1 MLYSL
6 ISWIIVGLIVGTQA
20 KLIMPGDYPGGVTG
34 TIIIGI
40 VGAVIGGSL
49 LLGFIG
55 LGGVAIGVSMWSIGA
70 WIFTIISAIIGA
82 VILLFIYRTL
92 ASRRV

>member
-1 MLYSL
+1 MLYAL
-6 ISWIIVGLIVGTQA
+6 IWIIVGLIAGAQA
-20 KLIMPGDYPGGVTG
+20 KHIVPGDYPGGVTV

-49 LLGFIG
+49 LMVFIG
-55 LGGVAIGVSMWSIGA
+55 LGGAAIGVSMWSIGA
-70 WIFTIISAIIGA
+70 WIFSLISAIIGA
-82 VILLFIYRTL
+82 VLLLFIYRTL